1 MKDMEQVSTSESSSP
16 EYPSTTRP
24 LIPCLLKGIVEDR
37 VKKDEWGKVVD
48 DLLTELNKKRR
59 GNLTGKLEE
68 GAVLPSS
75 PALSLACSEKFV
87 ATSRNG
93 SDVMLKDEGYGASFD
108 I

>member
-59 GNLTGKLEE
+59 GSRVPRYKRSYRETGR
-68 GAVLPSS
+68 G
-75 PALSLACSEKFV
+75 CC
-87 ATSRNG
+87 TSVISCPVSGLLRKIRSNQQ
-93 SDVMLKDEGYGASFD
+93 KRF
-108 I
+108 